1 MGDWTYM
8 TNNMCFFCVSEKKR
22 VEFLF
27 ELLSSIVDVGA
38 PLKFR
43 SARFFSGRL
52 SGTFWYPQTPI
63 FGLVITLSIPW
74 QFYGYIYIAFSDNIP
89 QGDTSRSGD
98 MGIWG
103 YG

>member
-52 SGTFWYPQTPI
+52 SGTFWYPPNSHFWVSHYPLHSMAI
-63 FGLVITLSIPW
+63 LWV
-74 QFYGYIYIAFSDNIP
+74 YI
-89 QGDTSRSGD
+89 
-98 MGIWG
+98 
-103 YG
+103 